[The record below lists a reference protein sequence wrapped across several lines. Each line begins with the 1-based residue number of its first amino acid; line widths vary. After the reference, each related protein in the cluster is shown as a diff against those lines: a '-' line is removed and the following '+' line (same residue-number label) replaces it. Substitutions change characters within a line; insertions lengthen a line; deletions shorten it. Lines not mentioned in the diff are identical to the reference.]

1 MRKRKD
7 ERILKPVRPNLG
19 LGAAYRKRLDAL
31 IEEMTTSYAH
41 WLRAQYRA
49 NPPRL
54 AADATPAAE
63 LRAELRKLGTQWEK
77 RFDEAAPKLAKYFS
91 TAVWKRSDRV
101 LHKILRDAGISVK
114 FQMTPAMRDVL
125 EATIAGNVSMIKSI
139 SSHYHTEIE
148 GAVMRSVTAG
158 RDLHSLTKEL
168 ESRYGITRRRASFIA
183 STQNAM
189 ATASMTRVRQQEA
202 GIEEAIWLHS
212 HAGREPRKTHL
223 ANDGKRYKVAE
234 GWFDPDPK
242 VLRRIWP
249 GELPRCRCTPK
260 PIVRGFT

>member
-7 ERILKPVRPNLG
+7 ERVLKPVRPNLG
-19 LGAAYRKRLDAL
+19 LGAAYRKRLDSL
-31 IEEMTTSYAH
+31 IAEMQASYEY
-41 WLRAQYRA
+41 WLRAQYRQT
-49 NPPRL
+49 PPRL

-63 LRAELRKLGTQWEK
+63 LRAELRKLGTQWER

-125 EATIAGNVSMIKSI
+125 EATIAGNVAMIKSI

-168 ESRYGITRRRASFIA
+168 ESRYGVTRRRASLIA
-183 STQNAM
+183 STQNNM
-189 ATASMTRVRQQEA
+189 ATAAMTRVRQQEA
-202 GIEEAIWLHS
+202 GIEYAIWLHS
-212 HAGREPRKTHL
+212 HAGKTVRPTHL
-223 ANDGKRYKVAE
+223 ANSGKRYRISD
-234 GWFDPDPK
+234 GWHDPDPK
-242 VLRRIWP
+242 VNRPIWP
-249 GELPRCRCTPK
+249 GELINCRCVPK
-260 PIVRGFT
+260 PIVSGFS